1 MPSWYVHIGKDR
13 ILMPSLAD
21 DKLIG
26 HGTYLGGIPRKCYE
40 DIVDKIK
47 EISTPRTSSELIG
60 FEDCY
65 FIPWPEAHNLL
76 SLTHDDLLAYLK
88 GLIEE
93 DKPEEISRINF
104 DELWEE

>member
-13 ILMPSLAD
+13 ILMPSLKD
-21 DKLIG
+21 DGAFGNGI
-26 HGTYLGGIPRKCYE
+26 YLGGIPRKYNE
-40 DIVDKIK
+40 DIVVKIR
-47 EISTPRTSSELIG
+47 EIGSLSAISELKD
-60 FEDCY
+60 FEDCLY
-65 FIPWPEAHNLL
+65 IPWPEAHNLL

-93 DKPEEISRINF
+93 DKLEEISRINF